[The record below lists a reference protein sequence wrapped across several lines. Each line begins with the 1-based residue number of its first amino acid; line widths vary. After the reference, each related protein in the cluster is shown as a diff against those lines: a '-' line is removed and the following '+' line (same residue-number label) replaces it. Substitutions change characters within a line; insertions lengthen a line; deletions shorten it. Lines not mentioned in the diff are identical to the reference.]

1 MCSVQCVIFVVP
13 HYTLHTIHYRNTVHT
28 NKVNTTQY
36 TLQTNCQKNTR
47 YTKYT
52 NYTVHSTHYR
62 LHSTHLLG
70 RVGSLLHSTR
80 YTVPKL
86 NSTQYTGV
94 SQIPACLSIF
104 WKHKINNFV
113 FTIFSEIFSLSGTF
127 KHEFGQI
134 IPSNGSTHSHLSC
147 FYYLSGNIKTKK
159 LPILNILR
167 PYQRISILSKMLIS
181 VTLDTP
187 MALQAHTAV
196 GFIFSEV

>member
-1 MCSVQCVIFVVP
+1 MCCVQCVIFVVT

-28 NKVNTTQY
+28 KKVNTTQY
-36 TLQTNCQKNTR
+36 TLHTNCQKNTR
-47 YTKYT
+47 YTKYS

-62 LHSTHLLG
+62 LHSTHLL
-70 RVGSLLHSTR
+70 VSLLHSTQ

-86 NSTQYTGV
+86 HSTQYTCV
-94 SQIPACLSIF
+94 SQIPASLSIF

-113 FTIFSEIFSLSGTF
+113 FTIFCEIFSHSGTF
-127 KHEFGQI
+127 KHDFGQI
-134 IPSNGSTHSHLSC
+134 IPSIGSTHSHISC
-147 FYYLSGNIKTKK
+147 FYLSGNKKTTK

-181 VTLDTP
+181 VNLDTP
-187 MALQAHTAV
+187 MALQAHTTV

>member
-1 MCSVQCVIFVVP
+1 MCSVQCVIYVVP

-70 RVGSLLHSTR
+70 SLLHSTQ

-86 NSTQYTGV
+86 HSTQYTCV